1 MTFESSINRLNYFK
15 IVILI
20 YTDTVLIIQAE
31 IKLFSGAGDGE
42 LNTKGPSRGRALP
55 GGSRGG
61 LRLLGNELAACGDMN
76 LGLRQ
81 ERK

>member
-31 IKLFSGAGDGE
+31 IKLFSGADDGE
-42 LNTKGPSRGRALP
+42 LNIKGSSRGRVPPARA
-55 GGSRGG
+55 GRGMAF
-61 LRLLGNELAACGDMN
+61 LGNELAACGDMN
-76 LGLRQ
+76 LGLL
-81 ERK
+81 EKGK